1 MEQKVKKFTVTISV
15 TVDDAS
21 KYEDEMKKVCDQTF
35 NELKAILRSMDRGTG
50 RIKVEI
56 QPVLPTE

>member
-1 MEQKVKKFTVTISV
+1 MEQKTKAFTVTIKV

-21 KYEDEMKKVCDQTF
+21 KYDDEMKKVCDQTF

-50 RIKVEI
+50 RVTVDI
-56 QPVLPTE
+56 QPVS